1 MNPPA
6 ICEMPELR
14 DGDANACEQ
23 ADLARSFGRVAIVH
37 DYLNQRGGAEKVVL
51 ELSDMWP
58 QAPIY
63 ASLYRPGSTFEEFR
77 GRDIRTSF
85 LDRLPVDRG
94 FRNLFPLYPAAFWS
108 FGEIDADV
116 VIASSSGWSHMAR
129 VAESAVHVVYCY
141 TPARWLYRDD
151 YLGSRGPQARKQA
164 LIAPFRTRIRA
175 LDARAARRAD
185 RYVAISR
192 GVRERVRTAYGLD
205 ASVVYPPVD
214 TARVRPT
221 ARGERLLVISRLLPY
236 KRVDL
241 VVAAARE
248 LGRGLDVVGEGPV
261 IDELRGE
268 AGADTIFHGA
278 ATDATINH
286 LLQTCSAVCVAGEED
301 FGIVAVEAQGAGKP
315 VVAFGRGGACETV
328 LDGITGV
335 LFKRQVLGDVVA
347 AIAACED
354 LDTAPEQIARWAA
367 QFSRAGFREG
377 IVRAIADAR
386 GALRREPKHEPTG
399 VTP

>member
-129 VAESAVHVVYCY
+129 AARSAVHVVYCH
-141 TPARWLYRDD
+141 TPARWLYRGEH
-151 YLGSRGPQARKQA
+151 LGADRRAAVVAGAASFLRRIDRRAALRA
-164 LIAPFRTRIRA
+164 DAYIANCENVRTLIAEAYQRE
-175 LDARAARRAD
+175 AR
-185 RYVAISR
+185 
-192 GVRERVRTAYGLD
+192 
-205 ASVVYPPVD
+205 VVWPPVD
-214 TARVRPT
+214 VNQYTPRP
-221 ARGERLLVISRLLPY
+221 RGQRLLVISRLLPY

-241 VVAAARE
+241 AVSAAKR
-248 LGRGLDVVGEGPV
+248 LGLGLDVVGDGPMIDDLRRLGGEGV
-261 IDELRGE
+261 V
-268 AGADTIFHGA
+268 FHGA
-278 ATDATINH
+278 VSQASVRA
-286 LLQTCSAVCVAGEED
+286 LLEGCSLVCVPGEED
-301 FGIVAVEAQGAGKP
+301 FGIVAVEAQAAGKP
-315 VVAFGRGGACETV
+315 VVAYRRGGARETV
-328 LDGITGV
+328 VDGVTGL
-335 LFKRQVLGDVVA
+335 LFERQTAADVVA
-347 AIAACED
+347 AIKACER
-354 LDTAPEQIARWAA
+354 LDTPPEQIAQSVAR
-367 QFSRAGFREG
+367 FSRVGFREG

-386 GALRREPKHEPTG
+386 REVRREPNHELTG
-399 VTP
+399 VAP